1 MKKSTKIQ
9 IWIFSGLGLV
19 AITLI
24 LLNMKQYPHKLERF
38 NNDELNGIVTY
49 IYSSTGGTRI
59 KLNNGQKK
67 HLIYTEYNEN
77 VKSFFYR
84 YVSIG
89 DSIYKSPN
97 DDYVHVF
104 KDEQEIL
111 FKITKQ
117 KPKR

>member
-1 MKKSTKIQ
+1 M
-9 IWIFSGLGLV
+9 FSVLGLV
-19 AITLI
+19 GII
-24 LLNMKQYPHKLERF
+24 LVLWGMKQYPDKLEKF
-38 NNDELNGIVTY
+38 NNEKLDGIVTD
-49 IYSSTGGTRI
+49 IYSSSGGTRI
-59 KLNNGQKK
+59 KLNNEGTK
-67 HLIYTEYNEN
+67 HLIFTEYNEN

-104 KDEQEIL
+104 KDDKEVL
-111 FKITKQ
+111 FKIIKE

>member
-1 MKKSTKIQ
+1 M
-9 IWIFSGLGLV
+9 FSVLVLV
-19 AITLI
+19 AIVVVVW
-24 LLNMKQYPHKLERF
+24 NMKQYPNKLERF
-38 NNDELNGIVTY
+38 NNQELNGIVTY

-59 KLNNGQKK
+59 KLNNEPTK
-67 HLIYTEYNEN
+67 HLIFTEYNEN

-97 DDYVHVF
+97 DDYIHVF
-104 KDEQEIL
+104 KDDKEVL
-111 FKITKQ
+111 FKTKKE